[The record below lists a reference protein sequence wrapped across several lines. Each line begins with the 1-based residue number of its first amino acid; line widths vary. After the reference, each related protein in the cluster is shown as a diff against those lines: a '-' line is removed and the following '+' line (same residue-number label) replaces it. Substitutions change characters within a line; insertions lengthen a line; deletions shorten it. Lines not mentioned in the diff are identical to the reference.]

1 MSFFKHHKR
10 QDPEIMEQSAIEPDD
25 INTPKPINIYEL
37 TQLARDIH
45 QRKLEENPRLDEF
58 ENIVKQHV
66 NDFIVFQTNSYA
78 SGGKAWYPTTD
89 SVYFCY
95 TYIKGQLML
104 NEDKEFREWFLKTN
118 ISEIRQIILHEIS
131 KYMELRAFHSHRTN

>member
-25 INTPKPINIYEL
+25 INAPKPINICEL
-37 TQLARDIH
+37 TQLAHEIH

-58 ENIVKQHV
+58 ENIVKQYV
-66 NDFIVFQTNSYA
+66 NDFIVFQTNSFA
-78 SGGKAWYPTTD
+78 SRGKTWYPTTD

-95 TYIKGQLML
+95 TRIKGQLML
-104 NEDKEFREWFLKTN
+104 NEDKEFRDWFLKTN
-118 ISEIRQIILHEIS
+118 ISEIRHIISHEIS
-131 KYMELRAFHSHRTN
+131 EYMEFRRFHSRTN

>member
-1 MSFFKHHKR
+1 MSFFKHNKHA
-10 QDPEIMEQSAIEPDD
+10 DPELAGQSKDKQDNIPE
-25 INTPKPINIYEL
+25 PINFCEL
-37 TQLARDIH
+37 TQLAHDMH

-58 ENIVKQHV
+58 ENIVKQYV

-78 SGGKAWYPTTD
+78 SRGKTWYPTTD

-118 ISEIRQIILHEIS
+118 ISEIRQIISCEIS
-131 KYMELRAFHSHRTN
+131 GYIRLRTFYSPRTN